1 MVLIILFI
9 MISYHVRM
17 LFTFLFFLS
26 FSIQSYVLFIRFLL
40 FPLFSFIIVSNGKVS
55 VFSSFCVS
63 LFFDD
68 YYNLP
73 LDENGMFHE
82 GKQIECK
89 MLDNQYSHQ
98 TAACRLFELS
108 TLRRHSCTCSS
119 QQTSHPPLLN
129 TQIILPPALFILRS
143 YPFDVPFYF
152 R

>member
-98 TAACRLFELS
+98 NCCMPLVRTFYSA
-108 TLRRHSCTCSS
+108 SS
-119 QQTSHPPLLN
+119 FMHVL
-129 TQIILPPALFILRS
+129 
-143 YPFDVPFYF
+143 VPTN
-152 R
+152 